1 VRNWDRA
8 ECVRTIGGRLTS
20 IGIAAEV
27 AGPGDVRVALVLAG
41 GDGIEANGG
50 DNGCVA

>member
-1 VRNWDRA
+1 MRDWDRA
-8 ECVRTIGGRLTS
+8 ECVRTREGRLTS

-27 AGPGDVRVALVLAG
+27 AGPGNVRVALVLAR
-41 GDGIEANGG
+41 GDGVEANGG